1 MILGE
6 QLNPDMDG
14 PDEGADVTE
23 IDPGL
28 PNPEMEVPVGVE
40 TMTLTI

>member
-1 MILGE
+1 MTLGE

-14 PDEGADVTE
+14 PDGGADVTE
-23 IDPGL
+23 IDPEL
-28 PNPEMEVPVGVE
+28 PEPEMEVPVGVD